1 LVIVQ
6 QLVGQIAKQAVAQIR
21 YSRAEKRRMAKE
33 ALELWQGLP
42 ADTRRMLL
50 SNVWCGECRKAVTIV
65 DYHAELKGVV
75 VLQGFCGTCGHK
87 VARVIDDLAPKKPKQ
102 GKK

>member
-1 LVIVQ
+1 M
-6 QLVGQIAKQAVAQIR
+6 
-21 YSRAEKRRMAKE
+21 SRLRIKGSDMAKE
-33 ALELWQGLP
+33 ALELWQALP

-87 VARVIDDLAPKKPKQ
+87 VARVIDDLAPAPKKAKQ
-102 GKK
+102 DNKRKGGKSSR

>member
-1 LVIVQ
+1 MNAL
-6 QLVGQIAKQAVAQIR
+6 L
-21 YSRAEKRRMAKE
+21 SRLRIKGPDMAKE
-33 ALELWQGLP
+33 ALKLWMSLP

-87 VARVIDDLAPKKPKQ
+87 VSRVIDDLAPAPKKPKRLRT
-102 GKK
+102 KKKTN

>member
-1 LVIVQ
+1 MNAL
-6 QLVGQIAKQAVAQIR
+6 L
-21 YSRAEKRRMAKE
+21 SRLRIKGPDMAKE

-87 VARVIDDLAPKKPKQ
+87 VARVIDDLAPAPKKPKQ
-102 GKK
+102 DNKRKYRKY

>member
-1 LVIVQ
+1 MNAPL
-6 QLVGQIAKQAVAQIR
+6 
-21 YSRAEKRRMAKE
+21 SRLRIKGPDMAKE

-87 VARVIDDLAPKKPKQ
+87 VARVIDDLAPAPQRTKQ
-102 GKK
+102 GNKKNSRKKSR

>member
-1 LVIVQ
+1 MNGVLN
-6 QLVGQIAKQAVAQIR
+6 
-21 YSRAEKRRMAKE
+21 RRRIKGPDMAKE
-33 ALELWQGLP
+33 ALELWQSLP
-42 ADTRRMLL
+42 ADIRRMLL

-65 DYHAELKGVV
+65 DYHAELKGAV